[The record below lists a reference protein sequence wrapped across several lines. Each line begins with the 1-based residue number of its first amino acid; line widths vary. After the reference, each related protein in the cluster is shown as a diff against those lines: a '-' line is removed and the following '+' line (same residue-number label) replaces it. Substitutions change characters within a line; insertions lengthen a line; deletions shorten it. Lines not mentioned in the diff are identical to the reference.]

1 MAWPVALVSVPGC
14 KLTMRQ
20 AGTRLNVAVAGTI
33 LRSPMREIRR
43 SELVAWLKV
52 IPTSM
57 SCFMGA
63 APAPPHDVLLKLLD
77 REWVRYAKDGRLV
90 RTDKGHSVSERE

>member
-1 MAWPVALVSVPGC
+1 MTWHAALYSVPGR

-20 AGTRLNVAVAGTI
+20 TGTRLNVAVAGTI
-33 LRSPMREIRR
+33 RHSPMREIRR
-43 SELVAWLKV
+43 SELVEWLKV
-52 IPTSM
+52 VPTSM

-63 APAPPHDVLLKLLD
+63 APAPPRDVLLELLE

-90 RTDKGHSVSERE
+90 RTDKGHSVSEHE